1 MLKRVIIVTRRGE
14 KKPIIQVGNKGSVTN
29 KTHFPS
35 QRKPK
40 KSGRFVKRR
49 KRKNP
54 KGNMT
59 PSITSFRPM
68 EIKIKKLR
76 CSVRAAIC
84 SSFCPSFDE
93 PFNRKENVEM

>member
-49 KRKNP
+49 KRKKPQRKYDPIHYFLSSDGDKN
-54 KGNMT
+54 KKIAMLSESSNMLL
-59 PSITSFRPM
+59 I
-68 EIKIKKLR
+68 L
-76 CSVRAAIC
+76 
-84 SSFCPSFDE
+84 
-93 PFNRKENVEM
+93 PFI